1 MERIKVDNESL
12 REIIHE
18 RCLISKKKGIKSIDV
33 SDLDTSEVTDMSALS
48 GYPFG
53 KEHITKIKGLENW
66 NTSKVR
72 KMNALFSGFCSVKSL
87 DLSTWDTSEVTNMSY
102 MFGGCYKLEK
112 LNIENFN
119 YSNVVDLKNFFFD
132 CKSLYYK
139 KIKGYDQFEKSLGY
153 KLLKPHELYTTLDQ
167 ERLFQKKEKL
177 KNKDKK
183 LRK

>member
-1 MERIKVDNESL
+1 
-12 REIIHE
+12 
-18 RCLISKKKGIKSIDV
+18 
-33 SDLDTSEVTDMSALS
+33 
-48 GYPFG
+48 
-53 KEHITKIKGLENW
+53 
-66 NTSKVR
+66 
-72 KMNALFSGFCSVKSL
+72 
-87 DLSTWDTSEVTNMSY
+87 

-119 YSNVVDLKNFFFD
+119 YSNVVDLKDFFFD

-153 KLLKPHELYTTLDQ
+153 KLLEPHELYTTLDQ